1 MKIRSV
7 CVLSLLVA
15 FSYSGKAGGL
25 TDAQILR
32 PPPNSWPTYHGDYSG
47 RHFSA
52 LRQINQ
58 SNVKNL
64 SLAWVARLSASSVG
78 AVIGGEG
85 AAPIPGVGRRMFR
98 GGGRG
103 DIKATPLLVNGVIY
117 ISMPDSA
124 YAVDAITGKQIWH
137 YFWKTTGGNHIG
149 NRGMAMY
156 RNWLYFETPDCYIV
170 SLEAS
175 TGKERWHKMIADV
188 HAGYFCTPAPLVV
201 GNHLIDGMGGDALDV
216 PAWLESRDL
225 KTGDIQWKWYT
236 EPTGPGQTGADTW
249 PNKYAMTRG
258 GGMTWQ
264 IPTYDPKLNLLYV
277 PTGNPQP
284 VLIGDSRKGDNLFTE
299 SIVALNPNTGKMVW
313 YFQCSPHDTH
323 DSDATQVPVL
333 FDAPFDGKVR
343 SLLAQASRNGMFFV
357 LDRATGKNLLSRQF
371 IKSANGFLGFR
382 SDGSP
387 IPNPMKEAQVG
398 GALVSPNNG
407 GAANWAPPSFDPQ
420 TGLFYV
426 NAVEGFE
433 EVYRTLRPGGK
444 AEGSG
449 GASEHEL
456 GGLGARLEAIEYQT
470 GQIKWAHLYP
480 GSETRG
486 PRPEAQGG
494 ILSTAGGLLFAG
506 GPSSNIIAYNPAN
519 GKILW
524 HSGLVST
531 LSNTPITYMLDGTQY
546 LVVGAGDTLYA
557 FSLQ

>member
-1 MKIRSV
+1 MTRTI
-7 CVLSLLVA
+7 LLLFSLLAA
-15 FSYSGKAGGL
+15 FYSLGAEGL
-25 TDAQILR
+25 TNEQILH
-32 PPPNSWPTYHGDYSG
+32 PPPNSWPTYHGTYSG
-47 RHFSA
+47 RHFSS
-52 LRQINQ
+52 LQQINQ
-58 SNVKNL
+58 SNVNGL
-64 SLAWVARLSASSVG
+64 SLAWVARLNTSTSG
-78 AVIGGEG
+78 AIIGGEG
-85 AAPIPGVGRRMFR
+85 PMPTPGAVRRVFHR
-98 GGGRG
+98 GGRG
-103 DIKATPLLVNGVIY
+103 DIKATPLVFNGVIY
-117 ISMPDSA
+117 ISTPDNA
-124 YAVDAITGKQIWH
+124 YAIDALTGKEIWH

-156 RNWLYFETPDCYIV
+156 GHWLYFETPDCYLV
-170 SLEAS
+170 SLEAA
-175 TGKERWHKMIADV
+175 TGKERWHKHIADV

-236 EPTGPGQTGADTW
+236 EPTGPGQPGADTW
-249 PNKYAMTRG
+249 PSTFAMTRG

-264 IPTYDPKLNLLYV
+264 IPTYDPELNLLYV

-284 VLIGDSRKGDNLFTE
+284 VLIGDGRKGDDLFTE
-299 SIVALNPNTGKMVW
+299 SIVALNPTTGKLVW
-313 YFQCSPHDTH
+313 HFQCSPHDTH
-323 DSDATQVPVL
+323 DWDATQVPVL
-333 FDAPFDGKVR
+333 FNGIIDGKPR
-343 SLLAQASRNGMFFV
+343 QLLAQASRNGIFFV
-357 LDRATGKNLLSRQF
+357 LDRTTGKDILSRPF

-382 SDGSP
+382 PDGSP
-387 IPNPMKEAQVG
+387 IPNPKKEAQVG
-398 GALVSPNNG
+398 GTLVSPNNG
-407 GAANWAPPSFDPQ
+407 GAANWAPPSFDPL

-433 EVYRTLRPGGK
+433 EVYRTLKPGGK

-449 GASEHEL
+449 GASQHEL
-456 GGLGARLEAIEYQT
+456 GGLGARLEAIDYQT
-470 GQIKWAHLYP
+470 GNIKWMHLYP

-494 ILSTAGGLLFAG
+494 LLATAGGLLFGG
-506 GPSSNIIAYNPAN
+506 GPSGNIIAYNPTN

-546 LVVGAGDTLYA
+546 ILAAAGNEIYA